1 MPPRIVKARLKE
13 AYVEARCPYCKASLE
28 YLPPADQIDC
38 CACSRVF
45 DVPKPAAK
53 SSKPR
58 RIGTDERPL
67 ELHYYRLLEVEPTA
81 ELSAIK
87 SSYRRLSLK
96 CHVRR
101 CTRRTR

>member
-1 MPPRIVKARLKE
+1 MAPRVVKARLKQTG
-13 AYVEARCPYCKASLE
+13 YVDARCPYCKASLE

-38 CACSRVF
+38 AACSRLF
-45 DVPKPAAK
+45 DVPKAN

-67 ELHYYRLLEVEPTA
+67 ELHYYRLLEVDPKA
-81 ELSAIK
+81 DLSAIK

-96 CHVRR
+96 CHVRSLAQP
-101 CTRRTR
+101 